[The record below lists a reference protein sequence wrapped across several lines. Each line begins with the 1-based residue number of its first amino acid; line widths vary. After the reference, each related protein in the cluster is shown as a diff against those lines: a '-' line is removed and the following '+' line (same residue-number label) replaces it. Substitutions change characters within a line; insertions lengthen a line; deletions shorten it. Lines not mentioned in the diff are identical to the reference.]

1 MLFEHIIEEQ
11 LLALIVAGFAL
22 IGSPGPATLS
32 LAAAGAAYGFKRGLS
47 HYYGIIAGVFAVMV
61 ITATGVF
68 GLVMALPGAA
78 LFLTL
83 IAALYIA
90 YLAFKIATA
99 PPLSTNTE
107 STKGPSFMGG
117 FLLAL
122 ANPKAYAAMAALYS
136 GYGLVRT
143 NPIHDAIAK
152 TIVLVLI
159 MVFVDI
165 CWLAFGSTLTRFI
178 QNAKI
183 HRVINVSFAIALVAS
198 IIFIMV

>member
-1 MLFEHIIEEQ
+1 MLFEAVIEEQ
-11 LLALIVAGFAL
+11 LVALIVAGFAL

-32 LAAAGAAYGFKRGLS
+32 LAATGAAYGLKRGLA
-47 HYYGIIAGVFAVMV
+47 HFYGIVVGVFAVMI

-68 GLVMALPGAA
+68 GLVIALPGAA

-90 YLAFKIATA
+90 YLAIKIATA
-99 PPLSTNTE
+99 PPLAANIE
-107 STKGPSFMGG
+107 KEKGPSFMGG

-143 NPIHDAIAK
+143 NPIHDAVAK
-152 TIVLVLI
+152 TIVLVIILLI
-159 MVFVDI
+159 VDI
-165 CWLAFGSTLTRFI
+165 SWLIFGSTLTRFI

-183 HRVINVSFAIALVAS
+183 HRVINISFAIALVAS
-198 IIFIMV
+198 IIYIMV